1 MTCWLIRITP
11 RTWILLWWTRWGFQR
26 VFFPMLFPYC
36 QITYLET
43 MLACSGSFK
52 RDCDYDTQS
61 ILSDHTQ
68 SILSDLRNYV
78 TANSCSTPGYAA
90 YFAVDPSLDS
100 SFWTAGLQQAC
111 VPPYC
116 QSGVRNS
123 VTPEQFWNCA
133 ESTELDLV
141 GPTTN
146 KNSRYSESV
155 VLTSFFTV
163 QLLLS
168 MQTLPCLLLSHNPQ
182 SQRHLQS
189 RPLST
194 ETTNCVGLWGACTD
208 APCCSNSASTCV
220 YSNQSYSQC
229 LPSKNLPPNVASPTS
244 QPMPDPKPAP
254 VATPTSEPVP
264 DPTSAPVPVFAPS
277 PFVEVEQGCCTHN
290 WSQCTDISWCGSTI
304 AKRVSRAPT
313 TCVLGLKMGFH
324 STCIPRCGENVTAR
338 H

>member
-1 MTCWLIRITP
+1 
-11 RTWILLWWTRWGFQR
+11 
-26 VFFPMLFPYC
+26 MLS
-36 QITYLET
+36 
-43 MLACSGSFK
+43 CSGSFK
-52 RDCDYDTQS
+52 RDCDYD
-61 ILSDHTQ
+61 TQ

-100 SFWTAGLQQAC
+100 SFWTAELQQAC

-123 VTPEQFWNCA
+123 ATPEQFWNCA
-133 ESTELDLV
+133 EGTELDLV
-141 GPTTN
+141 GPTN

-194 ETTNCVGLWGACTD
+194 ETTNCVWLWAACTD

-220 YSNQSYSQC
+220 YSNQWYSQC
-229 LPSKNLPPNVASPTS
+229 LPYSHVAANARSHAHS
-244 QPMPDPKPAP
+244 RCYSHVGAC
-254 VATPTSEPVP
+254 ARS
-264 DPTSAPVPVFAPS
+264 
-277 PFVEVEQGCCTHN
+277 H
-290 WSQCTDISWCGSTI
+290 IS
-304 AKRVSRAPT
+304 SRS
-313 TCVLGLKMGFH
+313 GL
-324 STCIPRCGENVTAR
+324 CAIPLC
-338 H
+338 